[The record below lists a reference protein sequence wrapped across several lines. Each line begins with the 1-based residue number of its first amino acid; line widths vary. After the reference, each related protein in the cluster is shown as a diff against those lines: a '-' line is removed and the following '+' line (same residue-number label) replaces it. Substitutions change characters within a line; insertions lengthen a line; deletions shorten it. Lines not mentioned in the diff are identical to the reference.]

1 MKIVLA
7 HTLQSAEYFL
17 TDFSARED
25 WEEHMEIV
33 TLGPQLFLS
42 TEDQY
47 CSLGRGWG
55 ALDTAWRHFWLSYL
69 ICSLMILVA
78 LFPNGA
84 SGSRHSN

>member
-17 TDFSARED
+17 TDFSAGEE

-47 CSLGRGWG
+47 CSLGRGVG
-55 ALDTAWRHFWLSYL
+55 GIGHCMETLLVVILD
-69 ICSLMILVA
+69 
-78 LFPNGA
+78 LFTCDIGGIVPQWSIRQQA
-84 SGSRHSN
+84 Q